1 MLEAAIICR
10 SAHSSDLYR
19 ISKKLWSLQQQL
31 VHFCITKA
39 ATVDV
44 LVQSPSCQASCD
56 EIQDEVDDRQ
66 RSGQSPSH
74 TESHGDDLL
83 SLSLKRKEVTPATSS
98 TSYETSRE
106 RCYCTQAAEGMRAK
120 SC

>member
-1 MLEAAIICR
+1 
-10 SAHSSDLYR
+10 LYR
-19 ISKKLWSLQQQL
+19 TSKKLWSLQQQL
-31 VHFCITKA
+31 VQFCKRVITNA

-83 SLSLKRKEVTPATSS
+83 SLSKEKKKLPQRPQRAMKPAESSVTVHKLLKE
-98 TSYETSRE
+98 
-106 RCYCTQAAEGMRAK
+106 
-120 SC
+120 